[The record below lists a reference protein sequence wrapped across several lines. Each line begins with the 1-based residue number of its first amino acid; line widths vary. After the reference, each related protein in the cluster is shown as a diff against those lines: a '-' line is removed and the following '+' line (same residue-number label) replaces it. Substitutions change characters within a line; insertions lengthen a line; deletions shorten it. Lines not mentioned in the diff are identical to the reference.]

1 MSAWDW
7 RTRFGVVPANWPKA
21 TRSRYVPQGKSL
33 EDLASASPLPTRR
46 GKFWH
51 SKALTGRI
59 SDDET
64 RRSVGGRSADR
75 HGRHRSRSA
84 GWHAPFGSDRKSVWE
99 GKSVSVRVDLGGR
112 RIVTKKKYKTTR
124 ELIER

>member
-33 EDLASASPLPTRR
+33 KDLASASPLPTRR

-64 RRSVGGRSADR
+64 RRYVGGRSADR
-75 HGRHRSRSA
+75 NERHRSRA
-84 GWHAPFGSDRKSVWE
+84 HGLHAPLDRKRGVE
-99 GKSVSVRVDLGGR
+99 GKSGCGRVRLGW
-112 RIVTKKKYKTTR
+112 
-124 ELIER
+124 